1 MANTTSALRNGLWN
15 SLSRII
21 LGAAQVFGSILI
33 VRSLTSAEEY
43 GVFSYYAWLA
53 GILSTLGVLAF
64 PNSLTKVASELRGA
78 NESNEAQALMR
89 WLLFVLLAVN
99 GALGLVVAA
108 RAWFVPA
115 PDQYYLL
122 IVALVPIM
130 NVLVR
135 LFSSLLWGYEEYR
148 PISIASSLAGVV
160 QFLLIGIA
168 YLADWGVS
176 GYLIAVVLSMNVFV
190 PVMLLLSSRGRRL
203 IVAALSVPAWPSRA
217 TLARY
222 FDFFKP
228 AALIIVF
235 DAIVWQRSEVF
246 FLERFSS
253 TEEIGFYSLAF
264 SVIAIFIALGHS
276 LVNGYYP
283 AISREY
289 GAGNLPRIRQQVSQA
304 MLLAV
309 IYATPLL
316 FGGWVT
322 IDRLTLVMYGEKMLP
337 MVDAARVLF
346 IGLVPAVI
354 AGVLGLTIS
363 ALNKMWLQV
372 RIGISL
378 AVFNIVLDLVLIAW
392 LQFGSVGAAVANTS
406 TQLTYALWLYVVVSK
421 LSDVS
426 LPWRPIGVVLIFGFL
441 TTYLVPLW
449 MQRWLPGV
457 WGLLAAIVV
466 AALLY
471 GASLWGSGLLTTLVA
486 RIPKPSWQGSKLFG
500 RAK

>member
-1 MANTTSALRNGLWN
+1 MAKPASALRNGLWN
-15 SLSRII
+15 SLSRIV
-21 LGAAQVFGSILI
+21 LGAAQIFGSILI

-64 PNSLTKVASELRGA
+64 PNSLTKVASELRGT
-78 NESNEAQALMR
+78 NSDDEAQALMR
-89 WLLFVLLAVN
+89 WLFFVLLAVN
-99 GALGLVVAA
+99 GLLGLAVAG

-115 PDQYYLL
+115 PQQYYLL
-122 IVALVPIM
+122 IVALVPLM

-135 LFSSLLWGYEEYR
+135 LFSSLLWGYEQYR
-148 PISIASSLAGVV
+148 PIAIATSFAGVA
-160 QFLLIGIA
+160 QFVLIGVA
-168 YLADWGVS
+168 YVADWGVS
-176 GYLIAVVLSMNVFV
+176 GYLVAVVLSMNVFI
-190 PVMLLLSSRGRRL
+190 PLILLLSQGRRL
-203 IVAALSVPAWPSRA
+203 IISALSIAHWPSRK
-217 TLARY
+217 TLVQY

-228 AALIIVF
+228 AALIIIF

-246 FLERFSS
+246 FLERFSA

-289 GAGNLPRIRQQVSQA
+289 GAGNWVRIRQQVSQA

-322 IDRLTLVMYGEKMLP
+322 IERLTLVMYGEKMLP

-346 IGLVPAVI
+346 IGLVPAVV
-354 AGVLGLTIS
+354 AGVLGLTIG
-363 ALNKMWLQV
+363 ALSQVWLQV
-372 RIGISL
+372 RIGITL
-378 AVFNIVLDLVLIAW
+378 AILNIVLDVVLITW
-392 LQFGSVGAAVANTS
+392 LQYGAVGAAIANTG
-406 TQLTYALWLYVVVSK
+406 TQLTYAFWLYVVVRE
-421 LSDVS
+421 LSGVS
-426 LPWRPIGVVLIFGFL
+426 LPWQNIFMVMAIGLVSTLVVPWLIL
-441 TTYLVPLW
+441 
-449 MQRWLPGV
+449 QWLPSV
-457 WGLLAAIVV
+457 MGLFVAIVV
-466 AALLY
+466 SALLY
-471 GASLWGSGLLTTLVA
+471 GMGLWVTGLMTTLVA
-486 RIPKPSWQGSKLFG
+486 NIPKPMRLFDKKFR